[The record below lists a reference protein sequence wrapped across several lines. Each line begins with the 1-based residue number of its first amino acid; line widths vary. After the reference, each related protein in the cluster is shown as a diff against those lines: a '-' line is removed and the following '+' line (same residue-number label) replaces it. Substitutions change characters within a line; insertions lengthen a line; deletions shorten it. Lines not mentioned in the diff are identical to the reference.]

1 MSWSVTF
8 LNEIVRGEFLAL
20 PKSLIAVTL
29 HIIDLIETNG
39 LEKTGMPYVRH
50 LEGKL
55 WEIRAKGKDGIARS
69 LYVTA
74 SGKRIVIVRCFVK
87 KSQKTPDK
95 ELKIARQRAK
105 EVE

>member
-8 LNEIVRGEFLAL
+8 LNELVYEEFLAL

-29 HIIDLIETNG
+29 RIVDLIEKNG

-50 LEGKL
+50 LQDKL

-74 SGKRIVIVRCFVK
+74 SGRRVVIVRCFVK
-87 KSQKTPDK
+87 KTQRTPDK
-95 ELKIARQRAK
+95 ELKLALQRAK